1 MNKQCKLVLVG
12 ICAMTVTT
20 GCTVLDRIEEW
31 ALAGNESSEDVVHNS
46 YTQNPQTL
54 TEPVDAS
61 NPAPTNVVDIT
72 AADRNYPGYENDY
85 NADSDAD
92 KQDSFG
98 AISQPRL
105 YSNVQSSY
113 KGRPLTKH
121 IGDYVK
127 NMAQDLIS
135 NMEYVSE
142 KTPVAVTHFALL
154 DSNLK
159 STNLLGQQMAE
170 SFIHELHKFR
180 IPVLDFKTTD
190 YIRITEHGDFAL
202 SRDYLE
208 LNSSLPIE
216 YVLTGTMT
224 RHQGGMLVN
233 ARIIGMDSHAVV
245 ASAQMMVPFY
255 VVDAL
260 IPSDGTMPNG
270 GKDGVRFTR
279 G

>member
-1 MNKQCKLVLVG
+1 MKRQCKLALAG
-12 ICAMTVTT
+12 FCAMSLIT
-20 GCTVLDRIEEW
+20 GCAAFEEW
-31 ALAGNESSEDVVHNS
+31 AMGYDEEEVQQ
-46 YTQNPQTL
+46 TQTDETL

-72 AADRNYPGYENDY
+72 AADRNYRGYDEDY
-85 NADSDAD
+85 NYDDD
-92 KQDSFG
+92 KNNRDSFG
-98 AISQPRL
+98 AIGQPRL
-105 YSNVQSSY
+105 YSNTQNSY

-127 NMAQDLIS
+127 NMAQDLIN
-135 NMEYVSE
+135 NMEYVNE

-154 DSNLK
+154 DSDLK

-170 SFIHELHKFR
+170 SFVHELHKFR
-180 IPVLDFKTTD
+180 VPVLDFKTTD
-190 YIRITEHGDFAL
+190 YIRITEKGDFVL

-208 LNSSLPIE
+208 LNSALPIE

-233 ARIIGMDSHAVV
+233 ARIIGLDSHAVV

-260 IPSDGTMPNG
+260 IPSDGTLPNG
-270 GKDGVRFTR
+270 RKDGVRFSR

>member
-1 MNKQCKLVLVG
+1 MKRQGKLALAG
-12 ICAMTVTT
+12 FCAISLST
-20 GCTVLDRIEEW
+20 GCAVLDRVEKW
-31 ALAGNESSEDVVHNS
+31 ALGENAAETSQTSLQQNS
-46 YTQNPQTL
+46 QTV
-54 TEPVDAS
+54 TEPVSQS

-72 AADRNYPGYENDY
+72 AADRDYRGYDDDY
-85 NADSDAD
+85 DYDESDD
-92 KQDSFG
+92 RRDSFG
-98 AISQPRL
+98 AVGQPRL
-105 YSNVQSSY
+105 YSNMQNSY
-113 KGRPLTKH
+113 KGRPLNKH

-127 NMAQDLIS
+127 NMTQDLIS

-154 DSNLK
+154 DSDLQ

-170 SFIHELHKFR
+170 SFVHELHKFR

-190 YIRITEHGDFAL
+190 YIRITDRGDFAL

-233 ARIIGMDSHAVV
+233 ARIIGMDSRAVV

-260 IPSDGTMPNG
+260 IPNDGTTPNG
-270 GKDGVRFTR
+270 GKDGVSFSR